1 MLERFWKGGRDRVC
15 RTGTVSRAGT
25 GGRTWRALRAPMALE
40 AALDAS
46 VALARIINAH
56 AAVRAGYA
64 EAIARLAAR
73 GALLHVPIHWD
84 SVVSDRDA
92 ADRR

>member
-1 MLERFWKGGRDRVC
+1 MILQRPARRDVAGCVGLEQVPRMRQ
-15 RTGTVSRAGT
+15 
-25 GGRTWRALRAPMALE
+25 MALE

-46 VALARIINAH
+46 VALARIIKAH

-84 SVVSDRDA
+84 SVASDRDA